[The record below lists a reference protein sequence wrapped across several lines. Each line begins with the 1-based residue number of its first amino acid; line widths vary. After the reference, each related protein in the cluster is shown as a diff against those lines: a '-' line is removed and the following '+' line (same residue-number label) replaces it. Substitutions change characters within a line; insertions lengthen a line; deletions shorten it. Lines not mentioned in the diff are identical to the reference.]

1 MKSEDIKMMIKEADL
16 NGDKKIDWEEFR
28 KYSGY

>member
-1 MKSEDIKMMIKEADL
+1 MDKAEINQMIKEADL
-16 NGDKKIDWEEFR
+16 NGDKLLSWDEFR